1 MKLLKQ
7 IMTVL
12 MAMSVVNAYAAQSCL
27 QNVAHTAPDSRFTVS
42 GDTVTDTQT
51 ALMWQRCVV
60 GSNSSGCTTSS
71 GTNATWQ
78 GAFALAQQAN
88 SEKQYG
94 YNDWRVPS
102 IAELRT
108 LQERACEH
116 PATNATIFPNLDS
129 DIWSATLDVSQAN
142 KAWVLKFGQGGET
155 LVNIGTQ
162 DKTQVT
168 QEKSRSLRV
177 ILVRGGIEQ

>member
-7 IMTVL
+7 IMAVL
-12 MAMSVVNAYAAQSCL
+12 LILSVTNVYAQSCL
-27 QNVAHTAPDSRFTVS
+27 QNVARTAPDSRFTVS
-42 GDTVTDTQT
+42 GDTVTDKKT
-51 ALMWQRCVV
+51 ALIWQRCTFGESGNGCAT
-60 GSNSSGCTTSS
+60 GSGI
-71 GTNATWQ
+71 NATWQ
-78 GAFALAQQAN
+78 DAFALAQQAN

-108 LQERACEH
+108 LQERACQH
-116 PATNATIFPNLDS
+116 PATNATIFPNLDG

-155 LVNIGTQ
+155 LVSTGTQ
-162 DKTQVT
+162 DKTKVT

-177 ILVRGGIEQ
+177 ILVRGGIE